1 MARLEFAD
9 IAVRFAPSDSGEFS
23 GYAVIW
29 AEKNRHNE
37 LYRRGAFKRSLDHHS
52 LEGTRPL
59 MLWSHNPS
67 EIIGV
72 WTEVRED
79 DKGLFV
85 QGRFLTEITSG
96 REAYERVKSGAV
108 NGLSIGFRVPP
119 GGETRQAGTRILTN
133 LDLAEVSIVGMPSA
147 GRARITSV
155 RSSGRSV
162 ESVAAFVDACRK
174 ARCAL
179 ISKGK

>member
-1 MARLEFAD
+1 MRGTEYAD
-9 IAVRFAPSDSGEFS
+9 IAVRFAPTDSGEFS

-29 AEKNRHNE
+29 AEKNQHNE
-37 LYRRGAFKRSLDHHS
+37 LYQRGAFKRSLEQHK
-52 LEGTRPL
+52 PL
-59 MLWSHNPS
+59 MLWSHQPS

-72 WTEVRED
+72 WNEVRED

-96 REAYERVKSGAV
+96 RDAYERVKAGAV
-108 NGLSIGFRVPP
+108 NGLSIGFRALP

-133 LDLAEVSIVGMPSA
+133 VYLGEISIVGLPSA